1 MNLLKSLEQSSD
13 SLLTSGRI
21 FHIFFI
27 LFTIQVMRNLSEKH
41 QTLLFSATMPEEIE
55 GLAQVQCFANF
66 LVLRAFVNHTT
77 TIRYGK
83 AITAT
88 SFILIN

>member
-1 MNLLKSLEQSSD
+1 
-13 SLLTSGRI
+13 
-21 FHIFFI
+21 
-27 LFTIQVMRNLSEKH
+27 MRNLSEKH

-55 GLAQVQCFANF
+55 GLAQVRFFASF

-83 AITAT
+83 AITGT
-88 SFILIN
+88 SFILMN

>member
-1 MNLLKSLEQSSD
+1 M
-13 SLLTSGRI
+13 
-21 FHIFFI
+21 

-55 GLAQVQCFANF
+55 GLAQVRFFAII
-66 LVLRAFVNHTT
+66 LVLRAFVTHAT